1 MSKIYLFR
9 HAQASLG
16 SDNYDVLSS
25 KGELQATEL
34 GKYLCKKK
42 FVFDKIYVGNLRR
55 QQHTI
60 EIVSEEY
67 NKSGIPIPIPKVLE
81 DLNEHQATQ
90 AMKSEFPKMILND
103 PYIKTL
109 KDKIENNPK
118 NQHSYMMLGFKYFLH
133 KWVKNEIIIE
143 GIIPWKKFRFNSVN
157 ALKSILND
165 TKKGET
171 IGIFSSG
178 GTISSI
184 VSEVLKINNEIV
196 VADLNFSVRNTSFS
210 SLLYS
215 NNEINL
221 LSFNELPHLKG
232 DMITFV

>member
-25 KGELQATEL
+25 KGELQAAEL

-42 FVFDKIYVGNLRR
+42 FVFDKISVGTLRR

-90 AMKSEFPKMILND
+90 AMKSEF
-103 PYIKTL
+103 T
-109 KDKIENNPK
+109 
-118 NQHSYMMLGFKYFLH
+118 
-133 KWVKNEIIIE
+133 
-143 GIIPWKKFRFNSVN
+143 
-157 ALKSILND
+157 
-165 TKKGET
+165 
-171 IGIFSSG
+171 
-178 GTISSI
+178 
-184 VSEVLKINNEIV
+184 
-196 VADLNFSVRNTSFS
+196 
-210 SLLYS
+210 
-215 NNEINL
+215 
-221 LSFNELPHLKG
+221 
-232 DMITFV
+232 